1 VPASTAP
8 PVSLADAV
16 SAAVVVSAGVPL
28 SAVPSVVEPLSPA
41 GVPPPLPEVLP
52 QARQRDKEAT
62 SAVAK

>member
-1 VPASTAP
+1 
-8 PVSLADAV
+8 LADAV